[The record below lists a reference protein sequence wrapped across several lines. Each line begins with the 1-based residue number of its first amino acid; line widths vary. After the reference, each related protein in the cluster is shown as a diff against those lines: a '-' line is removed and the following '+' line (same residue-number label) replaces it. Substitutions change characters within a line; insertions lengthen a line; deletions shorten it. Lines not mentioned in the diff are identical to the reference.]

1 MANLQTIHRL
11 IGTVLLIAFA
21 ASAQARTLAIT
32 CNHCYEKCPYYE
44 AIGYP
49 LDKGK
54 YFIYEDP
61 TCTQPGAV
69 QFKCFFCGLVD
80 IAWDILPALGHDW
93 GDATYVDPTCT
104 TGGHDQHTCTRC
116 GATETYNEVAAL
128 GHDWGDATYVDPTC
142 TTGGHDQHTCN
153 RCGETETYNE
163 VAALGHNYGENHICT
178 RCSEDYGTFSYIG
191 TNGQTAS
198 CSNYKFITNSSSVE
212 QGTVNHT
219 SWYAIYG
226 DVNLTS
232 LKFKDKVSN
241 IILLDDA
248 TLTITATGQTYA
260 LNGDFGTLN
269 IYGQAGGTGRL
280 VINAEDN
287 AIFAKTDANIY
298 GGDISATSKNT
309 HGISAYGNI
318 GIAGGTVRGT
328 STLNGNGIFSIMG
341 TLNITGGTVTATG
354 GNGKNGMSGDNGINL
369 SWTNAAT
376 SITSSSYGGTVTLAK
391 SFLGSNGNIYASGAV
406 ADPSVLND
414 VTLTGVD
421 ILYDASDNDVSGFTA
436 TTNVSLYGRTLYRDG
451 DWNTLCLPFPLP
463 TLTGT
468 PLEGFTVMELDGSAS
483 YLDGDGTLYLN
494 FKASDGI
501 EAGKPYIV
509 KKLQTSEDVKS
520 PGLSYTGGTYSEMS
534 LGPANYLLDGN
545 ESSYWIGNK
554 GNYCDFQTGTPVYV
568 TGYTLTTPSY
578 VYIED
583 YGNPTQWILYAKK
596 NAGDGW
602 TAIDSRNANSNG
614 NDALPNSSYAA
625 KGYNVQNPGLYQ
637 YFHFVASDDYFALAE
652 LSLQGHDPITDSHV
666 VNPLFQN
673 VTVSNASPT
682 PVESNDGAVRFV
694 GSYSPVSLDANDKS
708 VLYLGAA
715 NTLYY
720 PNADMTLGS
729 CRALFRLNGASAQ
742 VRDINLNFDEQ
753 GTQTIIGH
761 TEITEITENR
771 SHRNHRNHR
780 KG

>member
-1 MANLQTIHRL
+1 MATLQTIHRL
-11 IGTVLLIAFA
+11 IGTILLIAFA
-21 ASAQARTLAIT
+21 VSAEAVNRRFT
-32 CNHCYEKCPYYE
+32 CEYCGEAANYVEWDGSGSPYDSWWYYWE
-44 AIGYP
+44 
-49 LDKGK
+49 
-54 YFIYEDP
+54 EQP
-61 TCTQPGAV
+61 TCTSRGKV
-69 QFKCFFCGLVD
+69 LFYCIKCDRANFGY
-80 IAWDILPALGHDW
+80 IPALGHDW
-93 GDATYVDPTCT
+93 GDATYVGPTCT

-116 GATETYNEVAAL
+116 GA
-128 GHDWGDATYVDPTC
+128 
-142 TTGGHDQHTCN
+142 
-153 RCGETETYNE
+153 TETYNE

-198 CSNYKFITNSSSVE
+198 CSNYKFITSSSSVE

-260 LNGDFGTLN
+260 LNGDCGTLN

-354 GNGKNGMSGDNGINL
+354 GNGKNGMSGDKGISL
-369 SWTNAAT
+369 SWANTAT
-376 SITSSSYGGTVTLAK
+376 SITSNSYSGTVTLAK
-391 SFLGSNGNIYASGAV
+391 SFLGSDGNVYVGNI

-414 VTLTGVD
+414 VTLTGANL
-421 ILYDASDNDVSGFTA
+421 LYDNADNDVSGFA
-436 TTNVSLYGRTLYRDG
+436 STTSVALYGRTIYRDG
-451 DWNTLCLPFPLP
+451 DWNTLCLPFSLAS
-463 TLTGT
+463 LTGT
-468 PLEGFTVMELDGSAS
+468 PLEGFTVMELDGTTSH
-483 YLDGDGTLYLN
+483 LDGDGTLYLN

-509 KKLQTSEDVKS
+509 KKLQMSETLETLALNATDGTSGASGLWKYRYACMFDGDV
-520 PGLSYTGGTYSEMS
+520 
-534 LGPANYLLDGN
+534 
-545 ESSYWIGNK
+545 SSYWHPNISACPAFCEFNTVTPIQPSIYTMTTGN
-554 GNYCDFQTGTPVYV
+554 DIRF
-568 TGYTLTTPSY
+568 
-578 VYIED
+578 
-583 YGNPTQWILYAKK
+583 NPTTWTLKAKL
-596 NAGDGW
+596 NENDEW
-602 TAIDSRNANSNG
+602 TTIDSRNANNEG
-614 NDALPNSSYAA
+614 DALPNATETA
-625 KGYNVQNPGLYQ
+625 KNYTIQQPGFYQ
-637 YFHFVASDDYFALAE
+637 YFRLEATTETREGGDYIKIAE
-652 LSLQGHDPITDSHV
+652 LSMQGHVPTPDSHLT
-666 VNPLFQN
+666 NPLFTGI
-673 VTVSNASPT
+673 TVSNAAPT
-682 PVESNDGAVRFV
+682 PVESSDGVVSFV

-729 CRALFRLNGASAQ
+729 CRALFRLNGAASI
-742 VRDINLNFDEQ
+742 REINLNFDEQ
-753 GTQTIIGH
+753 GTQTKIGH
-761 TEITEITENR
+761 TEITEITERANAAWY
-771 SHRNHRNHR
+771 SIDGR
-780 KG
+780 KLEGKPTQKGLYIYGNKKVVIK

>member
-1 MANLQTIHRL
+1 M
-11 IGTVLLIAFA
+11 
-21 ASAQARTLAIT
+21 
-32 CNHCYEKCPYYE
+32 
-44 AIGYP
+44 
-49 LDKGK
+49 
-54 YFIYEDP
+54 
-61 TCTQPGAV
+61 
-69 QFKCFFCGLVD
+69 FKCKSCGKVD
-80 IAWDILPALGHDW
+80 YANILPALGHDW

-128 GHDWGDATYVDPTC
+128 GHV
-142 TTGGHDQHTCN
+142 
-153 RCGETETYNE
+153 
-163 VAALGHNYGENHICT
+163 YGENHKCT
-178 RCSEDYGTFSYIG
+178 RCSEDYGTFCYIG

-198 CSNYKFITNSSSVE
+198 CSDYKFITNSSSVE

-260 LNGDFGTLN
+260 LNGDYGTLN

-328 STLNGNGIFSIMG
+328 STLNGNGIFSILG

-354 GNGKNGMSGDNGINL
+354 GNGKNGMSGDKGINL

-376 SITSSSYGGTVTLAK
+376 SITSSSYGGSVTLAK
-391 SFLGSNGNIYASGAV
+391 SFLGSDGNIYASGAV

-421 ILYDASDNDVSGFTA
+421 ILYDASDNDVSGFAA

-451 DWNTLCLPFPLP
+451 YWNTLCLPFSLAS
-463 TLTGT
+463 LTGT
-468 PLEGFTVMELDGSAS
+468 PLEGFTVMELDGTTSH
-483 YLDGDGTLYLN
+483 LDGDGTLYLN

-501 EAGKPYIV
+501 EAGNPYIV
-509 KKLQTSEDVKS
+509 KRNAPTYTATS
-520 PGLSYTGGTYSEMS
+520 GLWGMDGTNCSYM
-534 LGPANYLLDGN
+534 LDGD
-545 ESSYWIGNK
+545 ESTLWQTRTDAGLT
-554 GNYCDFQTGTPVYV
+554 YCEFQADAPVHV
-568 TGYTLTTPSY
+568 TGYTVASNHKNMNSRMAVWTLQAKLNEGDAWTT
-578 VYIED
+578 
-583 YGNPTQWILYAKK
+583 
-596 NAGDGW
+596 
-602 TAIDSRNANSNG
+602 IDSRNGKENADDLSPRFG
-614 NDALPNSSYAA
+614 T
-625 KGYNVQNPGLYQ
+625 KTYNVQQPGTYQ
-637 YFHFVASDDYFALAE
+637 YFRLEVTQSYNSAAYIHICDITMQGGFDD
-652 LSLQGHDPITDSHV
+652 DIT
-666 VNPLFQN
+666 NPCFTN
-673 VTVSNASPT
+673 VTVSAAAPT
-682 PVESNDGAVRFV
+682 PVESSDGAVRFV

-753 GTQTIIGH
+753 GTQTKIGH
-761 TEITEITENR
+761 TEITEITERANAWYTI
-771 SHRNHRNHR
+771 NGVKLEGKPTQ
-780 KG
+780 KGLYIYGNKKVVIK